1 MASEL
6 CTRFATQI
14 VLHRAPAQEGEA
26 RITII
31 PGPSS
36 RLDETLNQRLLGFE
50 RRLAAV
56 DFGCREFED
65 IFNEVR
71 IVLGQDGVFADS
83 LIGSYM
89 YGGTRPEDDEPGGRG
104 KKVLR

>member
-1 MASEL
+1 VASDL

-14 VLHRAPAQEGEA
+14 VLRRAPAEEGEA

-31 PGPSS
+31 PGPTS

-50 RRLAAV
+50 RRLEAV

-65 IFNEVR
+65 IFDEVR
-71 IVLGQDGVFADS
+71 IVLGQDRNFADL
-83 LIGSYM
+83 LIGSYL
-89 YGGTRPEDDEPGGRG
+89 YGGTRPEDDEPGGCG
-104 KKVLR
+104 KKVFR